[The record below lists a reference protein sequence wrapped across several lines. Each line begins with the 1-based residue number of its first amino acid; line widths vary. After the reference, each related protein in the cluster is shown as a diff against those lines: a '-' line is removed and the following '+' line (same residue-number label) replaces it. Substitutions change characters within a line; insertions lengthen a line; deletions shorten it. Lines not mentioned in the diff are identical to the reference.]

1 MRTLRA
7 ANDGAP
13 GSAVAGVRQVEFPGP
28 ADRCPAVVHTE
39 LGVDVLGV
47 SPKGVQGHGE
57 LASDLRAAQV
67 GSEQPEHVQF
77 AFAQWLDQALTG
89 GRAVLGLVNGGQE
102 PTDIVPGDPL
112 FRDPSEQGSHRRAPT
127 REKPAPAPPLRPP
140 PPPWPEHNTPGGL
153 PPPPLAPPPP
163 TPPPP

>member
-1 MRTLRA
+1 MGLRDRRSRRRPAREAGTMRTLRA

-47 SPKGVQGHGE
+47 SPNGVQGHGE

-89 GRAVLGLVNGGQE
+89 GPAGLGLVYRG
-102 PTDIVPGDPL
+102 PGPPGL
-112 FRDPSEQGSHRRAPT
+112 IPGASPFCLPSLPGT
-127 REKPAPAPPLRPP
+127 R
-140 PPPWPEHNTPGGL
+140 
-153 PPPPLAPPPP
+153 
-163 TPPPP
+163 